1 MAIRAAFWPLR
12 SDKVVAK
19 LRGWG
24 LYHVAGHNSD
34 RLSHPDSPTGGAAI
48 YPGLQ
53 LDALHLM
60 RPRIAAAFSASAE
73 RHVLQRTNTFQGSY
87 YLC

>member
-1 MAIRAAFWPLR
+1 MAILHAGHYY

-24 LYHVAGHNSD
+24 LYHVAGYNSD
-34 RLSHPDSPTGGAAI
+34 RLSHPDRPTGGAAI

-53 LDALHLM
+53 PAALHLM
-60 RPRIAAAFSASAE
+60 RPADPLLHRCSITAKKGLRF
-73 RHVLQRTNTFQGSY
+73 T
-87 YLC
+87 